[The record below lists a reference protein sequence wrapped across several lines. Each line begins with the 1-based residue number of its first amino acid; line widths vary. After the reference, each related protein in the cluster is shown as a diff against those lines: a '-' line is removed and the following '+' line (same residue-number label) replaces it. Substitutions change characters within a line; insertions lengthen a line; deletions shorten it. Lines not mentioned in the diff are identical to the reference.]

1 MKLLVVDDHPIMR
14 GGLAAVLAQLGP
26 DATVLQAADAAEALA
41 LIGRNADL
49 DAVILDLALPGMDG
63 LSAITEFGRA
73 RPELPVL
80 VVSASEDARD
90 AREALAKGALGYV
103 PKSAGP
109 RTLLSAIRLVLSGE
123 LYVPPLL
130 LGEPSAPA
138 SAGPACEAGSVRQAL
153 TDRQIEVLRRV
164 SEGQSNKAIARLL
177 GLSEKTVKAHVTAIF
192 RALNVVNRTQA
203 AAAWRQ
209 TGLI

>member
-109 RTLLSAIRLVLSGE
+109 RTLLSAIKLVLSGE